1 MTGIQLL
8 ILAMGL
14 SMVSQALLIF
24 KVQKNQRKTQAI
36 EHLAL
41 AIAINQGSR

>member
-14 SMVSQALLIF
+14 SMVSQVLLIL
-24 KVQKNQRKTQAI
+24 KVQKNQRKTQAV
-36 EHLAL
+36 EQLAL